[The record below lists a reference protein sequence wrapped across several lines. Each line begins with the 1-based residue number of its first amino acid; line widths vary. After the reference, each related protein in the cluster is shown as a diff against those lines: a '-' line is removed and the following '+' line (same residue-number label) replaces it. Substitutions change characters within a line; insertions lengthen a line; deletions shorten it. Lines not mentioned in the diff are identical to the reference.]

1 MNVTVIVTDQEV
13 DRSIKTRSRRKKIEN
28 QLQKN
33 EIMRRESSISLEM
46 NLLSRSDLDVKI

>member
-1 MNVTVIVTDQEV
+1 MNVTAIVTDQEA
-13 DRSIKTRSRRKKIEN
+13 DRNIKTRLRRKKIEI

-33 EIMRRESSISLEM
+33 EIMRRESSISLEI

>member
-1 MNVTVIVTDQEV
+1 MNVTVIVTDQEA